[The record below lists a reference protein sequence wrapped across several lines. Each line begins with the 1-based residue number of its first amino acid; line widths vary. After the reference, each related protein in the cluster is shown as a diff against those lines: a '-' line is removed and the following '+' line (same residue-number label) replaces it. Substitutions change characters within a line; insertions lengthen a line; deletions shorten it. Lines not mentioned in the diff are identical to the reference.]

1 MAFAAEHVTRTAT
14 LVVDRPVAEAFPLF
28 TPEGERA
35 WAGKWDPVY
44 HHPADGTMQA
54 GLVFTTGEGEE
65 HTIWTVLR
73 HEPEFGLVEYM
84 RTTPGSRTGTVL
96 VQCSP
101 LGDART
107 RVMVSYSLTALSE
120 SGNLKLQ
127 ELTDAAFLAYIESWE
142 ASIAEVL
149 ASRA

>member
-1 MAFAAEHVTRTAT
+1 MSFAAEHVTRTAS
-14 LVVDRPVAEAFPLF
+14 LVVDRPVAEAFAFF
-28 TPEGERA
+28 TPEGERS
-35 WAGKWDPVY
+35 WAGKWDPAY
-44 HHPADGTMQA
+44 HHPADGTMQP

-107 RVMVSYSLTALSE
+107 RVMVAYSLTALSE
-120 SGNLKLQ
+120 SGNLVLRG
-127 ELTDAAFLAYIESWE
+127 LTDLAFREYIESWE
-142 ASIAEVL
+142 AAIAQVL
-149 ASRA
+149 AARR